1 MIILKLIL
9 TFITLAFLSPTVVF
23 ASCVGLGADER
34 LENYCLVSA
43 LNGATVTKTDLLYID
58 HRLRREGYKDGLGV
72 QGATPVDNLSTSF
85 SLTPIFRYEDNI
97 NGGNSPQPLVVGS
110 LRFIGDENFHKQSG
124 VLVGLNAGLGGRYIY
139 DQGRYLNYNLGTG
152 YAQSFESGIG
162 VVNHN
167 ASVCSVNHIAKR
179 WYVDACADQIRER
192 KELLDATNSNVKL
205 IGSHIFSSPTQ
216 QHKQFKFGINRYLT
230 DAYQQNQLQFS
241 IKTTHPQ
248 GMVTGIDTTFGE
260 AVRGQLATQFFVAGN
275 VGLYF
280 AKKPIRISATYHRS
294 TGGLLLGFERDSNT
308 ASISVS
314 YPVWRNLTATLGY
327 TKTDSNIDYFDVSGP
342 SLDVQFAAIQF

>member
-1 MIILKLIL
+1 MVLVL
-9 TFITLAFLSPTVVF
+9 LSPTVVT
-23 ASCVGLGADER
+23 AYCVGLGADER

-43 LNGATVTKTDLLYID
+43 LNVATVTKTDLLSID

-72 QGATPVDNLSTSF
+72 QGAEPVDNLSALF

-97 NGGNSPQPLVVGS
+97 NGGNSPQPLVVGNLS
-110 LRFIGDENFHKQSG
+110 FIGDENFHKQSG

-139 DQGRYLNYNLGTG
+139 DQGRYLNYHLGTG

-162 VVNHN
+162 VVNHT
-167 ASVCSVNHIAKR
+167 ARVCSVNHFAKG
-179 WYVDACADQIRER
+179 WYVDACADQVRER
-192 KELLDATNSNVKL
+192 KELMNATNSNVKL

-216 QHKQFKFGINRYLT
+216 QHTQVKLGINRYLT
-230 DAYQQNQLQFS
+230 DAFQQNQLQFS
-241 IKTTHPQ
+241 VSTTHPQ
-248 GMVTGIDTTFGE
+248 GIVTGIDTTFGE
-260 AVRGQLATQFFVAGN
+260 AVSGQLATQFFVAGR

-280 AKKPIRISATYHRS
+280 LKKPLRVSASYHRS
-294 TGGLLLGFERDSNT
+294 TGGLLLGFDRDSNT

-314 YPVWRNLTATLGY
+314 YPIWRNLTATLGY
-327 TKTDSNIDYFDVSGP
+327 IKTDSNIDHFDVGGP